1 MRKGKSFGDPGNITH
16 RASDW
21 ELPRVDRRQR
31 RSAGGDRFAPSTGIM
46 MRLLDRRAVG
56 ACCLALALCAC
67 GLPRDADGTLDRV
80 REHELR
86 VGISEHPPW
95 TVFANESIGG
105 IEPRLV
111 GELASELRTRAVWRR
126 GAESELLEALHKRE
140 LDLVVAGLTDDSP
153 WTGTVAFTRP
163 HFTDTVAQK
172 RHVFAVAPGEN
183 AFLVRVERFLQPR
196 ERTGSLAPEGTAR

>member
-1 MRKGKSFGDPGNITH
+1 MKRITGG
-16 RASDW
+16 RA
-21 ELPRVDRRQR
+21 
-31 RSAGGDRFAPSTGIM
+31 I
-46 MRLLDRRAVG
+46 G
-56 ACCLALALCAC
+56 AWCLVVALFAC

-80 REHELR
+80 RDHELR

-95 TVFANESIGG
+95 TVFASESIGG

-111 GELASELRTRAVWRR
+111 SELASELHTRPIWRR

-153 WTGTVAFTRP
+153 WTGKVAFTRP

-172 RHVFAVAPGEN
+172 RHVFAVVPGEN
-183 AFLVRVERFLQPR
+183 AFLVRVERFLQAR
-196 ERTGSLAPEGTAR
+196 ERTGSLAPESAAR